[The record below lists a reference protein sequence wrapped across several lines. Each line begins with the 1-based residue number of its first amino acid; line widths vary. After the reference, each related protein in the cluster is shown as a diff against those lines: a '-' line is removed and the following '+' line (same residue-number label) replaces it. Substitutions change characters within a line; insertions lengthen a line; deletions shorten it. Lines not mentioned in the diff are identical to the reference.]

1 MMNRTKWLLVAGLV
15 GSGFAVANEQNR
27 GAMVDEGNQQQ
38 MGQSQDQAQPKSD
51 YDKNRDISNGQ
62 GYGGAGA
69 GGVTGSGHP
78 TAGMEKEHREDKS
91 MGGSGMTTGQDTTG
105 KDMTGKDMTGKDMT
119 GKDMK
124 MGQGMATGQVDPQLS
139 TALTKVHATN
149 LSEIQMAQLAKDRA
163 QSKDVKK
170 LAEHILKDHQAADK
184 RVEEH
189 ARMFNVNLQMAM
201 TDPELQQM
209 QKESQEHLTQLQGLK
224 GAEFDKQ
231 FLLINLQAHEKA
243 VAMVTEA
250 DNMFRDRKEGKIF
263 GELLPKLKMHREHVQ
278 KVMDKGPNRAARR
291 GTSMER

>member
-1 MMNRTKWLLVAGLV
+1 MLNRTKWLLVAGLV
-15 GSGFAVANEQNR
+15 GSGFAVANEENR

-38 MGQSQDQAQPKSD
+38 MGQSQDQNQPKSQ

-69 GGVTGSGHP
+69 GGVTGSGNP
-78 TAGMEKEHREDKS
+78 SAGMEKEHLEDKS

-105 KDMTGKDMTGKDMT
+105 KDMTGKDM
-119 GKDMK
+119 K
-124 MGQGMATGQVDPQLS
+124 MGQGTATGQVDPQLS
-139 TALTKVHATN
+139 TALTKLHASN

-189 ARMFNVNLQMAM
+189 ARMFNINMQMAM

-209 QKESQEHLTQLQGLK
+209 QKEAQEHLTTLQGLK

-231 FLLINLQAHEKA
+231 FLLINVQAHEKV

-263 GELLPKLKMHREHVQ
+263 GELLPKLKMHREHAQ
-278 KVMDKGPNRAARR
+278 KLMDKGPNRAARR
-291 GTSMER
+291 GNTVDR